1 MNHDGPMNEVGLN
14 VIADVLSMLGL
25 PGGAL
30 ASLGRVVV
38 AEHGRRISVTLATA
52 EAMTGLSR
60 EELAA
65 RITSD
70 SEAIPLTVRVL
81 QAAGNSGNDRTLR
94 ALGAAL
100 ARSHQDPAHRHEEEL
115 IVVSLEGLTDEH
127 LDVLALCSE
136 EAQTPEQLAARLS
149 GRMDSAVMSMAL
161 MNMLPR
167 GLFDTPFGRYGGGQW
182 WALSALGV
190 AVRDAAIAAYPSK
203 IDGQGGEHL

>member
-65 RITSD
+65 DHLGFGGD
-70 SEAIPLTVRVL
+70 SPHCPC
-81 QAAGNSGNDRTLR
+81 AAGRGELR
-94 ALGAAL
+94 
-100 ARSHQDPAHRHEEEL
+100 Q
-115 IVVSLEGLTDEH
+115 
-127 LDVLALCSE
+127 
-136 EAQTPEQLAARLS
+136 
-149 GRMDSAVMSMAL
+149 
-161 MNMLPR
+161 
-167 GLFDTPFGRYGGGQW
+167 
-182 WALSALGV
+182 
-190 AVRDAAIAAYPSK
+190 
-203 IDGQGGEHL
+203 

>member
-1 MNHDGPMNEVGLN
+1 M
-14 VIADVLSMLGL
+14 
-25 PGGAL
+25 
-30 ASLGRVVV
+30 
-38 AEHGRRISVTLATA
+38 
-52 EAMTGLSR
+52 
-60 EELAA
+60 
-65 RITSD
+65 
-70 SEAIPLTVRVL
+70 L